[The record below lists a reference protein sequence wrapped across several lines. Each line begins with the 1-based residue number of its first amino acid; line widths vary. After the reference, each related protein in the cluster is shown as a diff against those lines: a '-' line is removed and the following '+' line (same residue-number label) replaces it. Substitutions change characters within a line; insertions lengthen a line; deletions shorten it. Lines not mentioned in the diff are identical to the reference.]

1 MKVITLANSKG
12 GVGKSTIAS
21 NLIYLAIE
29 MNYDVGFIDLDK
41 QKSLDEWVK
50 KQKVEIKNI
59 KINDLNK
66 FTKKK
71 LKFDFLFIDTQASIR
86 KTRLE
91 EILRITDIVII
102 PSSGTYLDLNATRK
116 FLKRINS
123 YREKNIKVLGK
134 QALGMFLVGT
144 DSMQAGKFISE
155 HDQKIANKLAY
166 IMAGGDLSES
176 TLVVNILLEPVTL
189 RCHCSFC
196 LAAGFSML

>member
-21 NLIYLAIE
+21 NLIFLAVE

-50 KQKVEIKNI
+50 KLKVEIKKI

-123 YREKNIKVLGK
+123 YREKNIKVFTVLNRIRFSNKIEDVIIKCESVLKEKISAWFPMSKIFDDQMSIGSTILK
-134 QALGMFLVGT
+134 SKYAQTQIVREQLLNIIN
-144 DSMQAGKFISE
+144 KF
-155 HDQKIANKLAY
+155 
-166 IMAGGDLSES
+166 
-176 TLVVNILLEPVTL
+176 
-189 RCHCSFC
+189 
-196 LAAGFSML
+196 

>member
-21 NLIYLAIE
+21 NLIFLAIE

-50 KQKVEIKNI
+50 KQKVEIKKI
-59 KINDLNK
+59 KINDLSK

-86 KTRLE
+86 RTKLE
-91 EILRITDIVII
+91 EILRITDIVVI
-102 PSSGTYLDLNATRK
+102 PSSNTYLDLNATRK

-123 YREKNIKVLGK
+123 YREKNIKICTVLNRIRFSK
-134 QALGMFLVGT
+134 KIEDVIIKSENVLKEKIFAWFPMSRKFDDQMSLGSTILKSNYAQTRLVRE
-144 DSMQAGKFISE
+144 QLLNIINKF
-155 HDQKIANKLAY
+155 
-166 IMAGGDLSES
+166 
-176 TLVVNILLEPVTL
+176 
-189 RCHCSFC
+189 
-196 LAAGFSML
+196 